1 VGAPVP
7 IANTLDRKT
16 FRNFWLSANIS
27 AWGREFTVAT
37 TLASKLLT
45 QRITPPSSGQLT
57 TSLFEKPDDIVYT
70 FLIPLQWIN
79 STCQRNSPI
88 PLPTLSI
95 PGTDFAEV
103 RPARAFMISR
113 LNGYL

>member
-1 VGAPVP
+1 VGAPVL

-16 FRNFWLSANIS
+16 LRNFWLSANIS

-57 TSLFEKPDDIVYT
+57 TPLFEKPDDIVYT

-79 STCQRNSPI
+79 STLSTQNRNVPFS
-88 PLPTLSI
+88 
-95 PGTDFAEV
+95 AK
-103 RPARAFMISR
+103 
-113 LNGYL
+113 